1 MKIKFLLLGWCLL
14 PVLLL
19 AEKALTVVPLAGEEQ
34 TVLLSKIGKLYFSN
48 DTVYLYAHNGV
59 LLGETC
65 VLDIR
70 KIVFVDAET
79 AVENVSADVVRVYP
93 NPAMDYLVVEGL
105 PERTMVRV
113 FSLDGRL
120 MLEQSAGG
128 NPMVVQVGEL
138 PAGTWLLQ
146 MNTSL
151 VKFVKK

>member
-1 MKIKFLLLGWCLL
+1 MKIRFLLLGWCLL

-19 AEKALTVVPLAGEEQ
+19 AEKALIVVPLAGEEQ
-34 TVLLSKIGKLYFSN
+34 TVFLSKIGKLYFSN
-48 DTVYLYAHNGV
+48 DTVYLCAHNGV
-59 LLGETC
+59 LLGEAC

-128 NPMVVQVGEL
+128 NTTVVQVGEL